1 MSKKN
6 NLRAI
11 RKARGLTQTQLSLC
25 SRVHQPDISR
35 IESGLIKPW
44 PAAMI
49 RLANALGAGLSD
61 VFPEIKRND

>member
-1 MSKKN
+1 MLGKN

-11 RKARGLTQTQLSLC
+11 RKARGLSQTQLSMF

-35 IESGLIKPW
+35 IESGRIKPW

-49 RLANALGAGLSD
+49 RLANVLGAELSD
-61 VFPEIKRND
+61 IFPEIKK